1 LTTGAPGREPGAHDR
16 RPPTLDFRPRV
27 PALPREPP
35 GGGILRHAA
44 RRAAARF
51 FSARTAFDADS
62 LERLRLSLAVAAALR
77 LADADENLRVLD
89 AFPDWVR
96 ECRRV
101 ARGEAIGFRTSGS
114 TGEPR
119 TIAHDV
125 AALAQEVEALRENLD
140 IWMTDR
146 LTAPQRPRAFSFGPS
161 LPSDDR
167 GKPCDWPASAR
178 PAPSAPP

>member
-1 LTTGAPGREPGAHDR
+1 MTDDRPHWISGPEFPRFLADLMAAEFSAMRPGAPPR
-16 RPPTLDFRPRV
+16 DFFWR
-27 PALPREPP
+27 
-35 GGGILRHAA
+35 A
-44 RRAAARF
+44 RR
-51 FSARTAFDADS
+51 STRTRSNGCGFPS
-62 LERLRLSLAVAAALR
+62 PSPLR